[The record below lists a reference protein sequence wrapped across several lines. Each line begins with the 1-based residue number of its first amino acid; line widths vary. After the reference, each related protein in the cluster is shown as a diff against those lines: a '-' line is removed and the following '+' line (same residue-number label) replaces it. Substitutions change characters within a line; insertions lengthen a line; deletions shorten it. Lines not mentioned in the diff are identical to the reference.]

1 MSKSEQR
8 AAVGCGRLQ
17 RKPQPIGGFPQD
29 PDGLSAPHAGAV
41 SFSALGVGNEDT
53 HVDATSERLALIG
66 RCAITKTKS
75 PTEAALSANP
85 VWYGRQAIPCFQRG

>member
-1 MSKSEQR
+1 VSKSEQR

-29 PDGLSAPHAGAV
+29 PDGLSAPRRGPF
-41 SFSALGVGNEDT
+41 FSALGVGNEDT
-53 HVDATSERLALIG
+53 HVDAISESLVLIG

-85 VWYGRQAIPCFQRG
+85 VWYGRQAIPCFQRD